1 MANSFASSV
10 VLYVYDS
17 IKLEKNLTS
26 DDEDIINI
34 TSLVED
40 SSNASCYFS
49 INSSGVHMINLQ
61 WIQGLKDMNVGP
73 PSDVCFLICTQPREK
88 SHSTEIIG
96 FSAFE
101 DKVYG
106 TFIVCLLNNGELV
119 TRITNNKSY
128 EIEDSL
134 SLTEIQGQE
143 ISNVYS
149 SPLRRMSFTSS
160 LEEFLKNRC
169 KKSSVLK
176 SDGVDDKLAQQE
188 FYQLLA
194 NATSSMRENY
204 IERQTKA
211 MIEMTKRCEILKRH
225 KIQQMTALNN
235 LMEDKSFFGFAESIA
250 DKLLSVSTNILSIT
264 ERIDNVMKFMQSTSS
279 VMSDAEL
286 KWKTEVDGMQT
297 SLVHFKRNMEMV
309 KQKAENLNFCK
320 YGTRKSKDDE
330 ITLNSNQLLK
340 VKANL
345 KEQNN
350 KIADLVEKMKTI
362 STRI

>member
-1 MANSFASSV
+1 VANSFASSV

-88 SHSTEIIG
+88 RHSTEIIG

-330 ITLNSNQLLK
+330 ITLTSNQLLK